1 MLSCLVF
8 IQSSGFHETSKA
20 TSDRAVSLRAYG
32 KKTHATAYTRHF
44 VTDIYHV
51 SMIHSPFLLPLS
63 PGWDVEGLAWGIAIF
78 SPAHAWPLLPN
89 STVSMKHPPAS
100 VFSLL
105 QKAHLKLVHLI
116 FWSVPS
122 QNCLQFFTGS
132 LTALNNIP
140 LYSNKFKLLYFIHLG
155 PHPFASFPTPQT
167 HTRDRIFHASSLK
180 LLTQLGVL
188 LPLLCHM
195 HSSRPFL
202 LNFPVMLQAE
212 SRTLPW
218 CQHCSSHKPS
228 HCTCHIIC
236 KLLLTCLL
244 LLVLRINDVSLAPG
258 T

>member
-1 MLSCLVF
+1 
-8 IQSSGFHETSKA
+8 
-20 TSDRAVSLRAYG
+20 
-32 KKTHATAYTRHF
+32 
-44 VTDIYHV
+44 
-51 SMIHSPFLLPLS
+51 
-63 PGWDVEGLAWGIAIF
+63 
-78 SPAHAWPLLPN
+78 
-89 STVSMKHPPAS
+89 MKHPPAS

-105 QKAHLKLVHLI
+105 QKAHLKLVRLI

-167 HTRDRIFHASSLK
+167 HTRDRIFHASLLK

-228 HCTCHIIC
+228 HCICHIIC

-244 LLVLRINDVSLAPG
+244 LLALRINDMSLAPG